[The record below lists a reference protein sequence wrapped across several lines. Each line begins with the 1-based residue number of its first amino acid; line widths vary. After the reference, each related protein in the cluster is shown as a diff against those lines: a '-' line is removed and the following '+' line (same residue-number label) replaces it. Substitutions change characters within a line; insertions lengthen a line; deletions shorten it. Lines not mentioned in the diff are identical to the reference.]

1 MTSFPDPVQ
10 STPLV
15 IYNPQAHP
23 LAKDKA
29 HATSTAVVLYDPT
42 LPHIS
47 VKAHQEMSD
56 EATKRTDS
64 ASRKV
69 LEGRYLDTYKA
80 LHFGG
85 QETPESRM
93 IRSAT
98 ALCPT
103 HTEKEMDQR
112 LSNYSK
118 VAKYLSHLT
127 NEQLSVLLKT
137 AKTLGTGIGG
147 EVLSIEVE
155 GVPIFIKKIRL
166 TDIEKENPRS
176 TQNLFELPPYYQ
188 YGVGSMGFG
197 VWREIAAHEMTTQ
210 WVLNGECQN
219 FPLMYHSRVLERPSV
234 PLKTP
239 TQEEL
244 EDRQRYVEY
253 WDGSSAV
260 GKRSEAAETAS
271 ANVVVFMENLPQTLY
286 KWFNVEEGKKNLP
299 RIERE
304 LNLVAAFMKS
314 RGFLHF
320 DAHFHNILANNGHV
334 YFADFGLAISRSFDL
349 SPDERAFLEKHI
361 DYDRY
366 YVVAELAKR
375 SIVSTLKDE
384 EKEVALDTYFSS
396 SERMTIALPP
406 AIESIAQRYRPI
418 AILMGNFFCG
428 LREHSKSTP
437 YPEMELAREWTKL

>member
-1 MTSFPDPVQ
+1 MSSY
-10 STPLV
+10 STVLV
-15 IYNPQAHP
+15 PYNPN
-23 LAKDKA
+23 
-29 HATSTAVVLYDPT
+29 

-47 VKAHQEMSD
+47 IKDHIEASR
-56 EATKRTDS
+56 EATNRADS

-69 LEGRYLDTYKA
+69 LEGRYLNTYKA
-80 LHFGG
+80 LHLGG
-85 QETPESRM
+85 KETSESRM
-93 IRSAT
+93 IRSAI
-98 ALCPT
+98 AFCPT
-103 HTEKEMDQR
+103 HSEKDMAQR

-118 VAKYLSHLT
+118 VARCLSHLS
-127 NEQLSVLLKT
+127 NEQLSTLLKS
-137 AKTLGTGIGG
+137 AKSLGTGTGG
-147 EVLSIEVE
+147 EVLSIEVR
-155 GVPIFIKKIRL
+155 GVPVFIKKIRL
-166 TDIEKENPRS
+166 TDIERENPRS

-219 FPLMYHSRVLERPSV
+219 FPLMYHSRVLERP
-234 PLKTP
+234 PAMPKTP
-239 TQEEL
+239 TSEEL

-271 ANVVVFMENLPQTLY
+271 ADVVVFMESLPQTLD
-286 KWFNVEEGKKNLP
+286 KWLNVEGGKENLP

-320 DAHFHNILANNGHV
+320 DAHFHNILAHNGHV
-334 YFADFGLAISRSFDL
+334 YFADFGLAMSRRFDL

-366 YVVAELAKR
+366 YVVAELAQR

-384 EKEVALDTYFSS
+384 ERESALDTYLSP
-396 SERMTIALPP
+396 ERMTIALPSTV
-406 AIESIAQRYRPI
+406 ESIAQRYRPI
-418 AILMGNFFCG
+418 AVLMGNFFRG

-437 YPEMELAREWTKL
+437 YPEAGLAHEWTKL